1 MRPATGAPAR
11 CRDEVSTFSDNA
23 APAAHRPHALMSDMS
38 SAYDRLPLN
47 ALRVFEAVAT
57 RLNFSDAAEA
67 LHVTPAAVSQQIK
80 ALEDYLQ
87 TPLLRRNGRG
97 VQLTI
102 EGTRLLPGLRRGLD
116 ELEAALQQIRQE
128 RETGRVNVS
137 TLSSFLQK
145 WLTPR
150 LVDLHKQHPDIDFHI
165 HASSEVID
173 FARTDFHAAI
183 RLGSGDYPGLH
194 TEKILDEHLVAV
206 ASPDI
211 LAKFGPLS
219 SSSALDKLPLLHG
232 TEIDWSRWFSGDTDC
247 LKAALRGAFLD
258 DSAAL
263 LSAAIEGLGFGIL
276 RWTLAAGEL
285 QAGRIALASQRVLP
299 YRYAYYFVCPEAYL
313 VLPKVAALRAWLLQQ
328 ARQFAPPPNVA
339 QSQRIAT
346 ATRTATPPPAAT
358 LQTTAPTQRAARAK
372 RPRAPQSPRRRT

>member
-1 MRPATGAPAR
+1 LT
-11 CRDEVSTFSDNA
+11 
-23 APAAHRPHALMSDMS
+23 

-87 TPLLRRNGRG
+87 TPLLLRNGRG
-97 VQLTI
+97 VQLTL

-116 ELEAALQQIRQE
+116 ELETALQQIRQE
-128 RETGRVNVS
+128 RESGTVNVT

-150 LVDLHKQHPDIDFHI
+150 LADLHARHPDIDFRI
-165 HASSEVID
+165 HASSEMVD

-183 RLGSGDYPGLH
+183 RLGTGTYPGLRS
-194 TEKILDEHLVAV
+194 EKILDEYLVAV
-206 ASPDI
+206 ASPAV
-211 LAKFGPLS
+211 LAKHGTI
-219 SSSALDKLPLLHG
+219 ADAAGGIARLPLLHG
-232 TEIDWSRWFSGDTDC
+232 TEIDWNSWCAGDVDGLTR
-247 LKAALRGAFLD
+247 LRGAFLD

-263 LSAAIEGLGFGIL
+263 LSATVEGLGFGIL

-285 QAGRIALASQRVLP
+285 QAGRLVLASKQVLP
-299 YRYAYYFVCPEAYL
+299 YRFAYYFVCPEPYMT
-313 VLPKVAALRAWLLQQ
+313 LPKVTALRDWLVRQ
-328 ARQFAPPPNVA
+328 AREFP
-339 QSQRIAT
+339 
-346 ATRTATPPPAAT
+346 PPPA
-358 LQTTAPTQRAARAK
+358 R
-372 RPRAPQSPRRRT
+372 

>member
-1 MRPATGAPAR
+1 LT
-11 CRDEVSTFSDNA
+11 
-23 APAAHRPHALMSDMS
+23 

-87 TPLLRRNGRG
+87 TPLLLRHGRG
-97 VQLTI
+97 VQLTL

-128 RETGRVNVS
+128 RESGTVNVT

-150 LVDLHKQHPDIDFHI
+150 LADLHARHPDIDFRI
-165 HASSEVID
+165 HASSEMVD

-183 RLGSGDYPGLH
+183 RLGAGTYPGLRS
-194 TEKILDEHLVAV
+194 EKILDEYLVAV
-206 ASPDI
+206 ASPAV
-211 LAKFGPLS
+211 LARYGAIPDAGGLTR
-219 SSSALDKLPLLHG
+219 LPLLHG
-232 TEIDWSRWFSGDTDC
+232 TEIDWNSWCAGDVDC
-247 LKAALRGAFLD
+247 LTRLRGAFLD

-263 LSAAIEGLGFGIL
+263 LSATVEGLGFGIL

-285 QAGRIALASQRVLP
+285 QAGRIVLASKQVLP
-299 YRYAYYFVCPEAYL
+299 YRFAYYFVCPEPYMT
-313 VLPKVAALRAWLLQQ
+313 LPKVTALRDWLVGQ
-328 ARQFAPPPNVA
+328 AREFP
-339 QSQRIAT
+339 
-346 ATRTATPPPAAT
+346 PPPA
-358 LQTTAPTQRAARAK
+358 R
-372 RPRAPQSPRRRT
+372 